1 METLLQDFRYAAR
14 TLCRSPGFT
23 AVAVLTL
30 ALGIGANTTM
40 FGVLDALFLSPPPE
54 VHEPDRVKRI
64 YIVRD
69 EGNMQSP
76 GGGPGS
82 YPDYRDL
89 RAGARSFSGVAGQ
102 FSPRDMSLGRG
113 ESAEQ
118 ITGAIVTGGY
128 FPTLGTRPARGR
140 FFGPAEDSIPAAP
153 VAVVSHAFWRNRFEG
168 SPEAIGREIFLEGKV
183 YTVVGVA
190 PEHFHGIDNE
200 PTDVWVP
207 TAIAQGE
214 DFLTNRNF
222 IGLRLFGRLA
232 PGSPVERATA
242 EAAAVL
248 RNAAESAEHLD
259 PTPRVILASVKEA
272 LGPHRSQT
280 ATTALWL
287 ALVTGIVL
295 LIACANVANL
305 LLARATRRRREIGI
319 RLALGAGPARLIGQ
333 LLTESMVLALL
344 GGAAA
349 VLVTAW
355 SASLIRLFPLP
366 PIPSLIDGRMLAFTF
381 GASVLTGVLF
391 GLLPALQA
399 SRVSL
404 VPALKDG
411 SPSGG
416 PSRSRARLA
425 LLVGQ
430 MALSLVLLIGAGL
443 LVRSAMEAQSVN
455 SGMDVDRL
463 LYVSVDLGDASYEAP
478 AQEAFMTRAL
488 ERLRALPGI
497 ARADLA
503 QYAPL
508 GGNAYA
514 MRVEVPGLE
523 SRPEFEGGG
532 PYVNFV
538 GPDFF
543 QTVGTPVLRGR
554 AFTETDREGG
564 PPVVVVNQRMA
575 DLYWPAGDALGGCMQ
590 IGDDACTEVVGV
602 TQNIK
607 HRLLEEAIP
616 NYYIPVAQ
624 QAGRGAWSSK
634 TIILRTRGEPS
645 AMIGEVQRAVQG
657 LDPNLPFVSVLPA
670 TELLGPALQPFRL
683 GATLFSLFGV
693 LALVL
698 AAIGLYGLVAFTVA
712 QQTHEIGVRIALG
725 AGRGDV
731 LRLVVSR
738 AMAFTLVGVGIGMA
752 GAVGVTRFMQ
762 SLLYGVD
769 TLDAVT
775 FVAVPFLLIT
785 VALTASYLPARRA
798 TRVDPMVALRA
809 E

>member
-1 METLLQDFRYAAR
+1 MDTLFQDLRYAAR
-14 TLCRSPGFT
+14 SLVRNPGF
-23 AVAVLTL
+23 ALVAVLTL

-40 FGVLDALFLSPPPE
+40 FGVLDALFLRPPPE
-54 VHEPDRVKRI
+54 VHQPDRIKRI
-64 YIVRD
+64 YVVRN
-69 EGNMQSP
+69 EGMMLTP
-76 GGGPGS
+76 EGGPGS

-89 RAGARSFSGVAGQ
+89 RAEARSFSHVAGQ
-102 FSPRDMSLGRG
+102 FSPREMSFGRG
-113 ESAEQ
+113 KSAEQ
-118 ITGAIVTGGY
+118 ITGAVVTGGY
-128 FPTLGTRPARGR
+128 FPTLGTRPTLGR
-140 FFGPAEDSIPAAP
+140 FFGAVEDSIPAAP
-153 VAVVSHAFWRNRFEG
+153 VAVISHAFWQNRFGG
-168 SPEAIGREIFLEGKV
+168 SPDALEREVFLEGKM

-190 PEHFHGIDNE
+190 PQHFRGIDNE
-200 PTDVWVP
+200 PIDIWVP
-207 TAIAQGE
+207 TAVAQGE
-214 DFLTNRNF
+214 SFLTNRNF
-222 IGLRLFGRLA
+222 IGMRLFGRLA
-232 PGSPVERATA
+232 PGIPVERAMD
-242 EAAAVL
+242 EAATVL
-248 RNAAESAEHLD
+248 RNAAESAENLD
-259 PTPRVILASVKEA
+259 PTPGMFLAPLNEA
-272 LGPHRSQT
+272 RGPYRSQS
-280 ATTALWL
+280 AITALWL

-305 LLARATRRRREIGI
+305 LLARAARRRREIGI
-319 RLALGAGPARLIGQ
+319 RLALGAGWVRLARQ

-349 VLVTAW
+349 VLFTAW

-381 GASVLTGVLF
+381 GVSVLTGVLF
-391 GLLPALQA
+391 GLLPAFGA
-399 SRVSL
+399 SRVNL

-411 SPSGG
+411 APSGG
-416 PSRSRARLA
+416 ALRSRIRFA

-443 LVRSAMEAQSVN
+443 LVRSAIKAQSVDP
-455 SGMDVDRL
+455 GIDVERL
-463 LYVSVDLGDASYEAP
+463 LYVSVDLDDAGYQAP
-478 AQEAFMTRAL
+478 AQEAFMARIL

-503 QYAPL
+503 QFAPL
-508 GGNAYA
+508 GGMAYA
-514 MRVEVPGLE
+514 MGFGIPGIE
-523 SRPEFEGGG
+523 SLPKPAEG

-543 QTVGTPVLRGR
+543 RTVGTRVLGGR
-554 AFTETDREGG
+554 AFTEMDREGG
-564 PPVVVVNQRMA
+564 PPVIIVNQRMA
-575 DLYWPAGDALGGCMQ
+575 DLYWPAGDALGSCVQ
-590 IGDDACTEVVGV
+590 ILDEACSEVVGV

-607 HRLLEEAIP
+607 HGLLKEAIP
-616 NYYIPVAQ
+616 NYYVPVAQ

-645 AMIGEVQRAVQG
+645 AMIGDVQRAVQG

-670 TELLGPALQPFRL
+670 TELLSPALQPFRL

-698 AAIGLYGLVAFTVA
+698 AAVGLYGVVAFTVA
-712 QQTHEIGVRIALG
+712 QQTREIGVRLALG
-725 AGRGDV
+725 AQRGDV
-731 LRLVVSR
+731 LRMVVAR
-738 AMAFTLVGVGIGMA
+738 AMVFTLVGVGIGIA

-769 TLDAVT
+769 TLDAAT
-775 FVAVPFLLIT
+775 FLFVPLLLIA
-785 VALTASYLPARRA
+785 VALIASYLPARRA